1 MGYQD
6 GMGLRPGRTK
16 DKVSAD
22 RGSTD
27 STFSASAGYRAAGAI
42 TPQRLTESSDA
53 LKANRGNSVAARADA
68 PGQSNDRSALA
79 QFNADSVRQNI
90 PKAPG
95 LMETVGT
102 SVATKAAGS
111 ALERGADRLLDR
123 GVAALFNGGNDL
135 RLADVA
141 KDAGGYINL
150 TTGAETF
157 PVIDYGAGIQSLG
170 EAAGSVSSLADPG
183 YIDTLGDWGG
193 AADAASSFA
202 DPGYID
208 VLGDWGGAGADAASS
223 GIPVLGPALK
233 LAQGD
238 VGGAAGSVIGG
249 LIGGPIGAIAGGF
262 LGGGCFIT
270 EATMAG
276 LGVQDD
282 NAEPLM
288 VLRFFRDKVL
298 AGTPQGQAMIQEYE
312 AIAPLVVQ
320 AVQSR
325 PDAMEIFKKIYTD
338 FIAPAVEA
346 IKAQNFPGALQI
358 YAAMIAAVTPL
369 AQEAMDAEDA
379 MEGEMQQASEPQEG
393 AQEAMQ
399 QMGAHAGMVAQ
410 DPRVAQQAAPQGVAL
425 QQFNADDDYPSSV
438 RFGRR

>member
-16 DKVSAD
+16 DKTSAD
-22 RGSTD
+22 RGGVNSTY
-27 STFSASAGYRAAGAI
+27 SAASGYRAAGAVS
-42 TPQRLTESSDA
+42 PMVRDA
-53 LKANRGNSVAARADA
+53 PKVDVERGN
-68 PGQSNDRSALA
+68 SALA
-79 QFNADSVRQNI
+79 QFNADAGPKV

-95 LMETVGT
+95 LLQTVGGA
-102 SVATKAAGS
+102 VASK
-111 ALERGADRLLDR
+111 
-123 GVAALFNGGNDL
+123 VGGNL
-135 RLADVA
+135 LEKGVNKVADSYVGRYVDHA
-141 KDAGGYINL
+141 LSGSSIPFEAI
-150 TTGAETF
+150 
-157 PVIDYGAGIQSLG
+157 
-170 EAAGSVSSLADPG
+170 EAANAAEDPI
-183 YIDTLGDWGG
+183 YALGDSQGWWDGASG
-193 AADAASSFA
+193 AANAATNLA

-208 VLGDWGGAGADAASS
+208 VLGEWGSGADAASS
-223 GIPVLGPALK
+223 
-233 LAQGD
+233 
-238 VGGAAGSVIGG
+238 AAGSSLPGA
-249 LIGGPIGAIAGGF
+249 GPIMAGLNIAGDFARGDTEQIF
-262 LGGGCFIT
+262 GDILGGSVVGDIVGAVTDCFIT

-282 NAEPLM
+282 NAEPLK

-325 PDAMEIFKKIYTD
+325 PDAMEIFKALYTQ

-346 IKAQNFPGALQI
+346 VKAQDFPGALQI
-358 YAAMIAAVTPL
+358 YAAMIAAVTPF

-393 AQEAMQ
+393 PQEAMQ
-399 QMGAHAGMVAQ
+399 QMGQHAGMVAQ
-410 DPRVAQQAAPQGVAL
+410 SPQMAQQAAPQGMMPQGAL
-425 QQFNADDDYPSSV
+425 QQFNADEDYPSSV